1 MKIIT
6 TTNELRA
13 MAQVDANIGQRL
25 FNRIAMSDTAIEVKV
40 LKARAEIKEEING
53 IELWYDSLKHEVS
66 LEISEEIMLDFIRE
80 FGSIASAITTILF
93 GSKKTFQN
101 LMLKY
106 ATEEGSVRMEKRF
119 SAKPED
125 KKVKD
130 EVKFDKI

>member
-1 MKIIT
+1 MKIVIT
-6 TTNELRA
+6 TKEMRA

-53 IELWYDSLKHEVS
+53 IELWYDNSKHEVS
-66 LEISEEIMLDFIRE
+66 LEISEEIMLDLIRE

-93 GSKKTFQN
+93 GGKKTFQN

-106 ATEEGSVRMEKRF
+106 ATEDGSVRMEKRL
-119 SAKPED
+119 SIKPVD

-130 EVKFDKI
+130 EK

>member
-1 MKIIT
+1 MKITIT
-6 TTNELRA
+6 SNELRA

-25 FNRIAMSDTAIEVKV
+25 FNRIAMSNSNLEVKV
-40 LKARAEIKEEING
+40 LKARMEIKEEING
-53 IELWYDSLKHEVS
+53 IELWYDNSKHEVS
-66 LEISEEIMLDFIRE
+66 LEISEEIMLDLISE

-93 GSKKTFQN
+93 GSKKSFQN